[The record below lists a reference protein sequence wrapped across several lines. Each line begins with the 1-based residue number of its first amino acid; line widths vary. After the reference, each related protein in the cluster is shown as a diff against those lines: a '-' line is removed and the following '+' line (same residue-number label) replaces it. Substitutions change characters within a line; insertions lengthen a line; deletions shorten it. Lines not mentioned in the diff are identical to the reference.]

1 MHRTAIALALA
12 AIVASPLHA
21 ADTSQVAAM
30 VQQELPQVTAW
41 RRDIHQHPELSNR
54 EVRTSALVA
63 KELKKFGLEVHTGI
77 AHTGVVALL
86 KGDLPGPRLA
96 IRADMDALP
105 VTEEVELPFASK
117 ARGEY
122 RGKTVGVMH
131 ACGHDAHTAMLL
143 GMAQALS
150 GMKKQLH
157 GSVLFVFQPAEEGAP
172 AGEEGGAELMLKQG
186 MLRDYKPDAMFGMH
200 VVSSLN
206 VGTVSVRPGPTM
218 AGSDWFKL
226 VVHGRQTHGAMPWN
240 GVDPIVTAAEIIGAA
255 QTIVSRKLDISTLPA
270 VLSFGIVEG
279 GSRYNIVPDQVE
291 LQGTLRTFDPAM
303 RQQAIDNLKGIAEHV
318 AAANGATVDM
328 QIPLVSNPVLV
339 NDDKLTAGVRASLLR
354 IDGAAQVREARPWM
368 ASEDFALFAQ
378 AVPSVYFFVGATP
391 QGQDAAK
398 APSNHSPKFFLDE
411 GALKIGMQ
419 SMLQASLDY
428 LDATAS
434 PGAGTADR
442 SL

>member
-1 MHRTAIALALA
+1 MHRTAIVLALA
-12 AIVASPLHA
+12 AITASPLHA
-21 ADTSQVAAM
+21 ADKAQVQAL

-63 KELKKFGLEVHTGI
+63 KELKKLGLEVHTGI
-77 AHTGVVALL
+77 AHTGVVGLL

-96 IRADMDALP
+96 LRADMDALP
-105 VTEEVELPFASK
+105 VTEEVDLPFASK
-117 ARGEY
+117 AKDEY
-122 RGKTVGVMH
+122 RGKPTGVMH
-131 ACGHDAHTAMLL
+131 ACGHDAHTAILL
-143 GMAQALS
+143 GIAQALS

-172 AGEEGGAELMLKQG
+172 AGEEGGAELMLKEG
-186 MLRDYKPDAMFGMH
+186 MFRDYKPDAMFGMH

-240 GVDPIVTAAEIIGAA
+240 GVDPIVTAAEIISAS

-270 VLSFGIVEG
+270 VLSFGIVDG

-291 LQGTLRTFDPAM
+291 LQGTLRTFNPAM
-303 RQQAIDNLKGIAEHV
+303 RQQAIDNLKSIAEHI

-354 IDGAAQVREARPWM
+354 IDGAAQVREAKPWM
-368 ASEDFALFAQ
+368 ASEDFALFAE

-391 QGQDAAK
+391 KGQDAAK

-411 GALKIGMQ
+411 DALKIGMQ

-428 LDATAS
+428 LDATG
-434 PGAGTADR
+434 P
-442 SL
+442 

>member
-21 ADTSQVAAM
+21 ADTSQVQAM
-30 VQQELPQVTAW
+30 VQQELPQVTTW

-63 KELKKFGLEVHTGI
+63 KELKKLGLEVHTGI

-96 IRADMDALP
+96 LRADMDALP
-105 VTEEVELPFASK
+105 VTEEVDLPFASK
-117 ARGEY
+117 AKGEY
-122 RGKTVGVMH
+122 RGKPTGVMH

-150 GMKKQLH
+150 GMKHQLH

-172 AGEEGGAELMLKQG
+172 AGEEGGASLMLKDG
-186 MLRDYKPDAMFGMH
+186 LFRDFKPDAMFGMH

-206 VGTVSVRPGPTM
+206 VGTVAVRPGPTM

-255 QTIVSRKLDISTLPA
+255 QTIVSRKLDIGTLPA

-279 GSRYNIVPDQVE
+279 GSRYNIVPDKVE
-291 LQGTLRTFDPAM
+291 LQGTLRTFDTGM
-303 RQQAIDNLKGIAEHV
+303 RQQAIDNLKSIAEHI
-318 AAANGATVDM
+318 AAANGATVEE
-328 QIPLVSNPVLV
+328 QIPVGDSNPVLV
-339 NDDKLTAGVRASLLR
+339 NDPALAVRVRDSLRTAIGSEHV
-354 IDGAAQVREARPWM
+354 IEAKPWM
-368 ASEDFALFAQ
+368 ASEDFAYFAE

-411 GALKIGMQ
+411 GALKTGME

-428 LDATAS
+428 LDAPAT
-434 PGAGTADR
+434 
-442 SL
+442 

>member
-1 MHRTAIALALA
+1 MHRTVLALALA
-12 AIVASPLHA
+12 TAVIAPLHA
-21 ADTSQVAAM
+21 ADTTQVQAM
-30 VQQELPQVTAW
+30 AQQELPQVTAW

-63 KELKKFGLEVHTGI
+63 KELRKLGLEVHAGI

-105 VTEEVELPFASK
+105 VTEEVDLPFTSK
-117 ARGEY
+117 AKGEY
-122 RGKTVGVMH
+122 RGKPTGVMH

-143 GMAQALS
+143 GMAQALA

-172 AGEEGGAELMLKQG
+172 AGEEGGAELMLKEG
-186 MLRDYKPDAMFGMH
+186 MFDDFKPDAMFGMH

-240 GVDPIVTAAEIIGAA
+240 GVDPIVTAAEIITAS
-255 QTIVSRKLDISTLPA
+255 QTIVSRKLDISKLPA
-270 VLSFGIVEG
+270 VLSFGIVDG
-279 GSRYNIVPDQVE
+279 GSRYNIVPDKVE
-291 LQGTLRTFDPAM
+291 LQGTLRTFDPDM
-303 RQQAIDNLKGIAEHV
+303 RQQAIDNLKRIAEHI
-318 AAANGATVDM
+318 AAANGATVDK

-339 NDDKLTAGVRASLLR
+339 NDHKLAAGVLASLVR
-354 IDGAAQVREARPWM
+354 VDGATNVQEARPSM

-391 QGQDAAK
+391 QGQDAAT

-428 LDATAS
+428 LD
-434 PGAGTADR
+434 GTD
-442 SL
+442 S

>member
-1 MHRTAIALALA
+1 MHRTAFALALA
-12 AIVASPLHA
+12 ALVASPLRA
-21 ADTSQVAAM
+21 ADTRQTPTRQVEAL

-63 KELKKFGLEVHTGI
+63 RELKKLGLEVHAGI
-77 AHTGVVALL
+77 AHTGVIALL

-96 IRADMDALP
+96 LRADMDALP
-105 VTEEVELPFASK
+105 VTEEVDLPFASK
-117 ARGEY
+117 AKGEY
-122 RGKTVGVMH
+122 RGKETGVMH

-143 GMAQALS
+143 GIAQALA
-150 GMKKQLH
+150 GMKRQLH

-172 AGEEGGAELMLKQG
+172 AGEEGGAELMLKEG
-186 MLRDYKPDAMFGMH
+186 MFRDYKPDAMFGMH

-240 GVDPIVTAAEIIGAA
+240 GIDPIVTAAEIISAS
-255 QTIVSRKLDISTLPA
+255 QTIVSRQLDISKLPA
-270 VLSFGIVEG
+270 VLSFGIVDG
-279 GSRYNIVPDQVE
+279 GARYNIVPDQVE

-303 RQQAIDNLKGIAEHV
+303 RKQALDGLKRIAENV
-318 AAANGATVDM
+318 AAAHGATVDE
-328 QIPLVSNPVLV
+328 QIPLLSNPVLV
-339 NDDKLTAGVRASLLR
+339 NDDKLAADVRASLVR
-354 IDGAAQVREARPWM
+354 INGAAQVREAKPWM
-368 ASEDFALFAQ
+368 ASEDFALFAE

-391 QGQDAAK
+391 KGQDAAT
-398 APSNHSPKFFLDE
+398 APANHSPKFFLDE
-411 GALKIGMQ
+411 GALKVGMQ

-428 LDATAS
+428 L
-434 PGAGTADR
+434 GAAGP
-442 SL
+442 

>member
-1 MHRTAIALALA
+1 MHRTAIVLALA
-12 AIVASPLHA
+12 AIAASPLHA
-21 ADTSQVAAM
+21 ADKAQVQAM

-63 KELKKFGLEVHTGI
+63 RELKKLGLEVHTGI
-77 AHTGVVALL
+77 AQTGVVALL

-105 VTEEVELPFASK
+105 VIEEVDLPFASK
-117 ARGEY
+117 ASAEY
-122 RGKTVGVMH
+122 RGKSTGVMH

-143 GMAQALS
+143 GIARALT
-150 GMKKQLH
+150 GMKQQLH

-172 AGEEGGAELMLKQG
+172 VGEEGGAEMMLKEG
-186 MLRDYKPDAMFGMH
+186 LFREYKPDAMFGMH

-206 VGTVSVRPGPTM
+206 VGTVSVRAGPTM

-240 GVDPIVTAAEIIGAA
+240 GVDPIVTAAEIISAA

-270 VLSFGIVEG
+270 VLSFGIVDG
-279 GSRYNIVPDQVE
+279 GSRYNIVPDKVE

-303 RQQAIDNLKGIAEHV
+303 RQQAIDSLKSIAEHV
-318 AAANGATVDM
+318 AAAHGASVDT

-339 NDDKLTAGVRASLLR
+339 NDDKLTSGVRASLVR
-354 IDGAAQVREARPWM
+354 VDGATQVREAKPWM

-391 QGQDAAK
+391 QGQDASK

-411 GALKIGMQ
+411 DALKIGMQ

-428 LDATAS
+428 LDTAA
-434 PGAGTADR
+434 P
-442 SL
+442 